1 MALKEYKPGTAFP
14 DRMGTDHRRVRA
26 RLGRRRCGRKTA
38 PPNVLFMVLDD
49 TGFGREL
56 GRTAQGREKFSYR
69 RATNSSTLRPDA
81 RMRARSVPGAS
92 SRC

>member
-1 MALKEYKPGTAFP
+1 MALKEYKPGTSFP
-14 DRMGTDHRRVRA
+14 GPHGHGPSASPSPAWPAPLRA
-26 RLGRRRCGRKTA
+26 KDGA
-38 PPNVLFMVLDD
+38 PNVLFMVLDD

>member
-1 MALKEYKPGTAFP
+1 MALKEYKPGTSFP
-14 DRMGTDHRRVRA
+14 GRMGTDHRRVRA
-26 RLGRRRCGRKTA
+26 GLAGAAAGERR

>member
-1 MALKEYKPGTAFP
+1 MALKEYKPGTSFP
-14 DRMGTDHRRVRA
+14 GPHGHGPSA
-26 RLGRRRCGRKTA
+26 SPSRLGRRRCGRKTA